1 MADIPA
7 PGDSITVIGPDCSF
21 KGELSFGGSMR
32 FEGKFEGRINSKG
45 QLQFGRGAQIQ
56 AEVSVGKL
64 NVEGGFNGNVQAG
77 DRVELASTARFQGD
91 ITSPRL
97 VVNSTALESKW
108 FASTLSEQRSYSITA
123 RMSPPPTESPA
134 ATLISLT
141 VPAFSAL
148 I

>member
-97 VVNSTALESKW
+97 VVNEG
-108 FASTLSEQRSYSITA
+108 
-123 RMSPPPTESPA
+123 
-134 ATLISLT
+134 ATLMGKMAIGT
-141 VPAFSAL
+141 GVAQNAPAVAQKAEMVKK
-148 I
+148 